1 MTVISGVVVD
11 ADGRPVPD
19 ARVYLAAGPG
29 PFPDVAALTD
39 DEGRFTLSAGTDGGY
54 TVECRSER
62 GGASQ
67 VAGTAVTVRGGS
79 ADPVEIR
86 LA

>member
-1 MTVISGVVVD
+1 MAVISGVVMD
-11 ADGRPVPD
+11 TDGRPVPD

-29 PFPDVAALTD
+29 SFPDVAALTD
-39 DEGRFTLSAGTDGGY
+39 GEGRFVLSAGADGGY

-67 VAGTAVTVRGGS
+67 TAGTAVTVRGGS

-86 LA
+86 LV

>member
-1 MTVISGVVVD
+1 MAVISGVVVD
-11 ADGRPVPD
+11 TDGRPVPD

-39 DEGRFTLSAGTDGGY
+39 DQGRFALSAGADGSY
-54 TVECRSER
+54 TVECRSEGDDAPR
-62 GGASQ
+62 T
-67 VAGTAVTVRGGS
+67 AGSAVTVRGGS